1 MQCAPGHSYVIG
13 TILAIRCITRRVD
26 QRMNMNAHSET
37 STERA
42 GLFNPG
48 TLMLAVLLLAGCGGG
63 DGQDPDPLVEDF
75 GVAYVKR
82 PLELGNGGAA
92 LQPDIRE
99 IAPFTPGGD
108 LFYRDLASPT
118 AAEHNITRAITQGM
132 GDVRD
137 LEVSY
142 DGTRLLFSLRQPD
155 IPNATPADQNKWDI
169 WEYDIPTDALR
180 RVTVTDNT
188 ARAGE
193 DVAPHYLPDGRIIFS
208 STRQRQSRATLL
220 DEGKTAFSALD
231 EDRNEHAFVLHVMDS
246 DGSNIHQVSYN
257 QSHDLDPM
265 VLGSGME
272 SGQVV
277 FSRWDNMGSRNAI
290 SLYMMHPD
298 GSELQA
304 YYGAHS
310 HDTGTGGANVQFL
323 QPREMSDGRLMT
335 VMLPFTNSWRGGE
348 LVLIDTPNYLDNSS
362 PTGINQG
369 ALSGPAQQ
377 DATVN
382 EVHTDNTISPG
393 GRFMSAWPLLD
404 GTNRALVSWS
414 SCRLVENAQIVP
426 CTPAGLANPAAVEAN
441 PIYGIFIYDMDSDT
455 QIPIVTPEENFI
467 FTDVVAAAP
476 RTLPMILFDKIPGS
490 GLDQDAYDEGVGILD
505 IRSVYDEDGVDTTP
519 AGIATLADPAQT
531 VADDRPARFLRIVK
545 AVGIPDNDTKS
556 LPGTAFGASSAQL
569 MREIIG
575 YVPVQ
580 PDGSVR
586 VKVPANVPLAISI
599 LDKDGRRIG
608 TRHQNWLQL
617 RAGEILTCS
626 GCHDHSSGTP
636 HGQPF
641 DPASRG
647 LASIYSG
654 APVTGL
660 PFPNTVST
668 LWANAGDTMA
678 QTLTRIDPDMLQPT
692 VDLFYDDIWT
702 DEVAAGRAKDA
713 SFSYTYSALAT
724 PAPATAGCQTSWNSL
739 CRTVIHYEQHIHPLW
754 SRDRGVNTCTN
765 CHTPAN
771 AAGIPDA
778 QLDLTDGLDPQVPD
792 HFHSYRELLFQDFV
806 TPSPIDPVT
815 GLPIQVPVAPSMS
828 AAGASAST
836 TFFSRFAA
844 GGTHAGRLD
853 PDELRLLSE
862 WLDIG
867 AQYYNDPFAV
877 P

>member
-1 MQCAPGHSYVIG
+1 
-13 TILAIRCITRRVD
+13 
-26 QRMNMNAHSET
+26 MNMYAHSGIFT
-37 STERA
+37 SRPNILSLGA
-42 GLFNPG
+42 
-48 TLMLAVLLLAGCGGG
+48 LLLAGMLLEGCGGG

-75 GVAYVKR
+75 GIAFVMR
-82 PLELGNGGAA
+82 PLELDDTGVA

-99 IAPFTPGGD
+99 IESFTPGGD
-108 LFYRDLASPT
+108 LFYRDLASPS
-118 AAEHNITRAITQGM
+118 AVERNITAGVTQGM

-137 LEVSY
+137 VDVSY

-169 WEYDIPTDALR
+169 WEYDIPADVLR
-180 RVTVTDNT
+180 RVTATDNT
-188 ARAGE
+188 AKAGE

-220 DEGKTAFSALD
+220 DEGKAAFSAMD
-231 EDRNEHAFVLHVMDS
+231 EDRNNHAFVLHVMDS

-265 VLGSGME
+265 VLGSGLD

-290 SLYMMHPD
+290 SLYKMHPD
-298 GSELQA
+298 GSELQL

-310 HDTGTGGANVQFL
+310 HDTGTSGAEVQFL
-323 QPREMSDGRLMT
+323 QPRETFDGRLMT
-335 VMLPFTNSWRGGE
+335 VMLPFTDSWRGGE
-348 LVLIDTPNYLDNSS
+348 LMLIDAGNYLDNTF
-362 PTGINQG
+362 PTAANQG
-369 ALSGPAQQ
+369 VLAGPAQL

-382 EVHTDNTISPG
+382 DVHTDNTISPG

-414 SCRLVENAQIVP
+414 SCRLIEDTRIVP

-441 PIYGIFIYDMDSDT
+441 PIYGIFIYDMNDDT
-455 QIPIVTPEENFI
+455 QIPIVIPEEGFV

-476 RTLPMILFDKIPGS
+476 RALPSLVFDKIAGA
-490 GLDQDAYDEGVGILD
+490 GLDPQAYDEGVGILD

-519 AGIATLADPAQT
+519 AGIATLADPAQA
-531 VADDRPARFLRIVK
+531 VADERPARFLRIVK
-545 AVGIPDNDTKS
+545 AVGIPDNDTVM
-556 LPGTAFGASSAQL
+556 LQGTAFGASSAQL

-580 PDGSVR
+580 PDGSIR
-586 VKVPANVPLAISI
+586 VKVPANVPLAISV

-608 TRHQNWLQL
+608 ARHQNWLQV
-617 RAGEILTCS
+617 RAGETLTCV
-626 GCHDHSSGTP
+626 GCHDHSTGTP
-636 HGQPF
+636 HGQPA
-641 DPASRG
+641 DLMSRG
-647 LASIYSG
+647 LASVYPG

-660 PFPNTVST
+660 PFPNTLAT
-668 LWANAGDTMA
+668 LWADAGETMA
-678 QTLTRIDPDMLQPT
+678 QTLTRIDPDQLLPT
-692 VDLFYDDIWT
+692 VDLFYDDLWT
-702 DEVAAGRAKDA
+702 DETAAGRPKDTG
-713 SFSYTYSALAT
+713 FSYTYAALAT
-724 PAPATAGCQTSWNSL
+724 PAPATPACQTSWNSI

-754 SRDRGVNTCTN
+754 SRDRGANTCTS
-765 CHTPAN
+765 CHTPTD
-771 AAGIPDA
+771 AAGMPRVPDE
-778 QLDLTDGLDPQVPD
+778 QLDLTDGLDPQVPE
-792 HFHSYRELLFQDFV
+792 HFKTYRELLFNDFAQEIGPAGLQDIMIQGPV
-806 TPSPIDPVT
+806 DPNT
-815 GLPIQVPVAPSMS
+815 GLPTQVPVVVAASMN
-828 AAGASAST
+828 AAGANAST
-836 TFFSRFAA
+836 RFFSRFAA
-844 GGTHAGRLD
+844 GGTHAGRLE